1 MIVKPPRSK
10 PYPDRHLDC
19 QQALELAVLY
29 IIDQAVVLGW
39 EREEALL
46 AVGHLAANMLIG
58 DQQNE
63 RTNCTLAG
71 TQH

>member
-1 MIVKPPRSK
+1 MKPLRSEQ
-10 PYPDRHLDC
+10 YSDRHLDC
-19 QQALELAVLY
+19 QQALELAVRY
-29 IIDQAVVLGW
+29 VVDHAVILGW

-46 AVGHLAANMLIG
+46 AVGHLAANILIG
-58 DQQNE
+58 DRQNE